1 MFFQLAH
8 FTTCS
13 NWRRDLVTLS
23 PTEIARIF
31 GVENWSPETLE
42 TTEPVE
48 TTETG
53 ETVAGPAESEESQK
67 SEAQNIAE
75 VAWHSLGC

>member
-42 TTEPVE
+42 TTETV
-48 TTETG
+48 